1 MPFSQ
6 EALRRI
12 REHWRN
18 YLIQTGLCIASLFII
33 MALLEQ
39 SNIVVISSLGATA
52 FIVFAMPRSRAARFR
67 NTVNGHIIGLVCGI
81 AFSLIPHATVWP
93 AATIYAGAV
102 GATFLLMLVTDFKH
116 PPAAGTAMGM
126 VDTGFSEFVIL
137 AVLGSVLALSM
148 LRVVTLNYMRDFS
161 E

>member
-1 MPFSQ
+1 MLISRD
-6 EALRRI
+6 ALRRI
-12 REHWRN
+12 RDNWRS
-18 YLIQTGLCIASLFII
+18 YLLQTALCVVSLIII
-33 MALLEQ
+33 MVLLKE

-67 NTVNGHIIGLVCGI
+67 NTVNGHIIGLLCGI

-102 GATFLLMLVTDFKH
+102 GAAFLLMLVTDFKH

-126 VDTGFSEFVIL
+126 VDTGVSEFVIL
-137 AVLGSVLALSM
+137 AVLGSVLALSL
-148 LRVVTLNYMRDFS
+148 LRIIALNYMRDFS
-161 E
+161 D